1 MAHVTDNGNFIIDL
15 FTSVKNPKSME
26 KDLNDIPGIFENGIF
41 TSKCEVVFT
50 KNGKVTIL
58 KS

>member
-1 MAHVTDNGNFIIDL
+1 
-15 FTSVKNPKSME
+15 ME